1 MKQTYYD
8 EEFDNLIKHKFNKEQ
23 QITISEFNAFKYLY
37 RWRQKNGV
45 QDLQK
50 CMWYINDIIEKLSE
64 E

>member
-23 QITISEFNAFKYLY
+23 QITISKFNAFKYLY